1 MHSKNTSTWVASSL
15 FTTVT
20 SITSFDD
27 VRLSIVART
36 SGATAFI
43 SATTFASCSRSQ
55 IHGLTS
61 IANAGSMTFVA
72 FSMPWQQNVFRKTFL
87 VVHVL
92 FEWRFPGVRS
102 VISATYLRLPT
113 QISLLLSTG
122 LAVRIFGLG
131 FSLLLPLPLLPLLVR
146 AIDVRQWSDG
156 KTSQKVDRRDVNCNL
171 VVLKMAWSQSGFN
184 FV

>member
-1 MHSKNTSTWVASSL
+1 
-15 FTTVT
+15 
-20 SITSFDD
+20 
-27 VRLSIVART
+27 
-36 SGATAFI
+36 
-43 SATTFASCSRSQ
+43 
-55 IHGLTS
+55 
-61 IANAGSMTFVA
+61 
-72 FSMPWQQNVFRKTFL
+72 MPWQQNVFRKTFL

-102 VISATYLRLPT
+102 VISAAYLRLPT

-156 KTSQKVDRRDVNCNL
+156 KTSQLTLGNGR
-171 VVLKMAWSQSGFN
+171 MAKQAKRSIVGMSIAIWWC
-184 FV
+184 